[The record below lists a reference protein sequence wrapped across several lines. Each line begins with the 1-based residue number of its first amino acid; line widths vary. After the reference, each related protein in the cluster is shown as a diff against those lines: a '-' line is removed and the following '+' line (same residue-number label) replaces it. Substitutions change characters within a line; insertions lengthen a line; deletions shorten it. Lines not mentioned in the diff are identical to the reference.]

1 MDGHMNR
8 AIFLVSIFLLSL
20 SAPLFST
27 VQADETDEMGVLH
40 TAVNPA
46 NNNTYHLLSASSWED
61 AASYARSLDG
71 FLVTVDDEAE
81 NTWLFDTFASW
92 DNQSRHLWTGLSD
105 AGEEGSYRWHDGT
118 PFLYRDWGEDQP
130 SEGGDEHYVHIASTN
145 MGNIMPGTWNDLEND
160 PQYFPVYGV
169 VELGPGADYA
179 LRFDGHSD
187 HVVMD
192 HDDGLDMTN
201 MTHLELSAWVHPY
214 TVEGNQFIVMKGDYG
229 WGLYLHDDQVAFS
242 SEYSLSQHPVS
253 NGTVEVDAWSHIQ
266 VSVVVGEGF
275 TFHINGVEAGV
286 VLDEDASIPLGDFGS
301 NDCYETGLD
310 CDELYLARMG
320 AGCDCNHF
328 EGVLDNITVRAGMNS
343 STMEDRI
350 HIDFPEGEGSGTW
363 DASEERMASIEG
375 ADWVMP
381 DGSIVAQ
388 AVELFVGEDYELEL
402 AAAGD
407 TLLFFVEVEEYT
419 RELYWYSYSFK
430 FDDFEEATE
439 YTLYAQPN
447 AIPDEWNHDT
457 ESVGEWGF
465 VYEAWSWPEV
475 GVLWFTMILHTDIE
489 DLLIQLDAD
498 MADPPPT
505 LDDMTELKESIPVT
519 NQDVNGNS
527 FNNDGIN
534 MNYYYVNVTEP
545 LADLR
550 VRTYDGQGNV
560 DIGISYYSPPTPTF
574 WWEEPFE
581 EDMANG
587 KEDSVPELETW
598 STGPG
603 NEEEVHLFD
612 LEPGLY
618 YITAYTFRNAREFT
632 IVADFVY
639 PPENVDPDDAITLTP
654 GIEYGLLSGY
664 EGLNQYFKV
673 EVPQGTERLVV
684 DLNDGAGDASLYMR
698 LDQAPTTAT
707 YEHHSTA
714 EGANDRIAF
723 NDPTPGWWYIL
734 LTSESAFTGVNIVAE
749 FADRY
754 VWDYDGTPI
763 ELYNDEPLD
772 GISVAKSGE
781 ISFFTNLEEPGSM
794 LWLETYGGSGDIMLY
809 IEGQQYEIEFSDGG
823 GRPGPGAG
831 FETVAVDFDMMSGKE
846 GTNHMMSVE
855 SPLNGQIDITM
866 TGISDAEEVSIVV
879 RWDESDFPVEP
890 IEPIAPVEP
899 KAVDSCTDVATEIF
913 EDADTDGDGV
923 LDEREIKA
931 AEIPADELKVIDV
944 NQDGSLEYRE
954 VLQFVCSCDNELML
968 VFESFALG
976 REEVSLKALEGHPWS
991 NDYDFSSI
999 DINDDALIDEQEIEL
1014 LIVLCETTFDAFDGD
1029 GDGVPD
1035 VDDAFPEDPTES
1047 KDTDGD
1053 GVGDNAD
1060 IVASVSN
1067 DIIYA
1072 SAGAMFL
1079 ILAGLLLG
1087 FLRTNRS
1094 SNEPEAMWD
1103 GEDRMT
1109 EVMFGQSSGA
1119 ADYQKEEVA
1128 LPDMPDSTPTQDVQ
1142 APTVDD
1148 VFSIGQPIKQ
1158 QPPSEL
1164 MGMVLDGIETIEFPT
1179 GSGEVWVRSS
1189 PDDLWLPKE

>member
-1 MDGHMNR
+1 
-8 AIFLVSIFLLSL
+8 
-20 SAPLFST
+20 
-27 VQADETDEMGVLH
+27 
-40 TAVNPA
+40 
-46 NNNTYHLLSASSWED
+46 
-61 AASYARSLDG
+61 
-71 FLVTVDDEAE
+71 
-81 NTWLFDTFASW
+81 
-92 DNQSRHLWTGLSD
+92 
-105 AGEEGSYRWHDGT
+105 
-118 PFLYRDWGEDQP
+118 
-130 SEGGDEHYVHIASTN
+130 
-145 MGNIMPGTWNDLEND
+145 
-160 PQYFPVYGV
+160 
-169 VELGPGADYA
+169 
-179 LRFDGHSD
+179 
-187 HVVMD
+187 
-192 HDDGLDMTN
+192 
-201 MTHLELSAWVHPY
+201 
-214 TVEGNQFIVMKGDYG
+214 
-229 WGLYLHDDQVAFS
+229 
-242 SEYSLSQHPVS
+242 
-253 NGTVEVDAWSHIQ
+253 
-266 VSVVVGEGF
+266 
-275 TFHINGVEAGV
+275 
-286 VLDEDASIPLGDFGS
+286 
-301 NDCYETGLD
+301 
-310 CDELYLARMG
+310 
-320 AGCDCNHF
+320 
-328 EGVLDNITVRAGMNS
+328 
-343 STMEDRI
+343 
-350 HIDFPEGEGSGTW
+350 
-363 DASEERMASIEG
+363 
-375 ADWVMP
+375 
-381 DGSIVAQ
+381 
-388 AVELFVGEDYELEL
+388 
-402 AAAGD
+402 
-407 TLLFFVEVEEYT
+407 
-419 RELYWYSYSFK
+419 
-430 FDDFEEATE
+430 
-439 YTLYAQPN
+439 
-447 AIPDEWNHDT
+447 
-457 ESVGEWGF
+457 
-465 VYEAWSWPEV
+465 
-475 GVLWFTMILHTDIE
+475 
-489 DLLIQLDAD
+489 
-498 MADPPPT
+498 
-505 LDDMTELKESIPVT
+505 
-519 NQDVNGNS
+519 
-527 FNNDGIN
+527 

-574 WWEEPFE
+574 WWEESFE
-581 EDMANG
+581 EDMTDG
-587 KEDSVPELETW
+587 KEGSVPELETW

-618 YITAYTFRNAREFT
+618 YITAYSFRNAREFT

-781 ISFFTNLEEPGSM
+781 ISFFANLEEPGSM

-809 IEGQQYEIEFSDGG
+809 IEGQQYEIEFSEGG

-866 TGISDAEEVSIVV
+866 TGISDAEEISIVV

-890 IEPIAPVEP
+890 IEPIAPAEPGVVE
-899 KAVDSCTDVATEIF
+899 SCTDVATEMF
-913 EDADTDGDGV
+913 EDADADGDGV
-923 LDEREIKA
+923 LDERETKA
-931 AEIPADELKVIDV
+931 AEIPAEDLKVVDV
-944 NQDGSLEYRE
+944 NKDGSVEYRE
-954 VLQFVCSCDNELML
+954 ALQFLCTCDNELMM
-968 VFESFALG
+968 VFEAFALG
-976 REEVSLKALEGHPWS
+976 REEVSLKALESHSWS
-991 NDYDFSSI
+991 NDYDFASI
-999 DINDDALIDEQEIEL
+999 NINDDEFIDEEEIEL
-1014 LIVLCETTFDAFDGD
+1014 LVVLCETTFDAFDGD

-1072 SAGAMFL
+1072 SAGAMLL

-1094 SNEPEAMWD
+1094 SIEQEAMWD

-1109 EVMFGQSSGA
+1109 EAMFSQSSEA

-1128 LPDMPDSTPTQDVQ
+1128 LPDMPDSTPTQEVQ
-1142 APTVDD
+1142 ASIVED

-1179 GSGEVWVRSS
+1179 GSGEVWVRAS
-1189 PDDLWLPKE
+1189 PDDLWLPKQ